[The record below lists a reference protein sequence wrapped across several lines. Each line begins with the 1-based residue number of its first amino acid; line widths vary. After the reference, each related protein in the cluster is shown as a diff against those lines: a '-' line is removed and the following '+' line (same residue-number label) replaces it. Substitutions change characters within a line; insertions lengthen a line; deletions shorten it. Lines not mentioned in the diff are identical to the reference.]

1 MQVTFKLY
9 ASLMPLLPPGTKG
22 HAVSVDID
30 DDTTLQQLIDR
41 FNIDDQ
47 QAFLVMVN
55 GVYVPKEMRHSYAL
69 KDQDV
74 VAIWPKVAGG

>member
-22 HAVSVDID
+22 HAVNVDID
-30 DDTTLQQLIDR
+30 AGSSLQQLIDQ

-55 GVYVPKEMRHSYAL
+55 GVYVPPDARHSYVL
-69 KDQDV
+69 KPQDV